1 MNICADL
8 RKHDSSL
15 HHCRDILW
23 YDIVT
28 ILHSQCDIIAIFN
41 VLQYTKNCS
50 NHKIME
56 SVCYKSIRWGQVG
69 NYMQSMCDTWLTI
82 TRVLLS
88 TQTEILI
95 LLLNLCSVTFLLN
108 RSLLK
113 LTQPDGNML
122 AICVRL

>member
-1 MNICADL
+1 
-8 RKHDSSL
+8 
-15 HHCRDILW
+15 
-23 YDIVT
+23 
-28 ILHSQCDIIAIFN
+28 
-41 VLQYTKNCS
+41 
-50 NHKIME
+50 ME

-69 NYMQSMCDTWLTI
+69 NYMQSMCDTRLTI

>member
-1 MNICADL
+1 M
-8 RKHDSSL
+8 
-15 HHCRDILW
+15 W
-23 YDIVT
+23 YY
-28 ILHSQCDIIAIFN
+28 CDFFN

-88 TQTEILI
+88 TQAEILI
-95 LLLNLCSVTFLLN
+95 LLLNLCSVTF
-108 RSLLK
+108 LLK

>member
-1 MNICADL
+1 
-8 RKHDSSL
+8 
-15 HHCRDILW
+15 
-23 YDIVT
+23 
-28 ILHSQCDIIAIFN
+28 
-41 VLQYTKNCS
+41 
-50 NHKIME
+50 ME

-122 AICVRL
+122 VICVRL

>member
-1 MNICADL
+1 
-8 RKHDSSL
+8 
-15 HHCRDILW
+15 
-23 YDIVT
+23 
-28 ILHSQCDIIAIFN
+28 
-41 VLQYTKNCS
+41 
-50 NHKIME
+50 ME

-108 RSLLK
+108 GSPLK
-113 LTQPDGNML
+113 LIQPDGNML